1 VTAPKLARPARSG
14 EPGFADGGRVYEH
27 PVTKMV
33 VPSITATKDMV
44 DKPALKHAAA
54 WGCARFVSENLSMLD
69 DLDDDKQRRRLIHDA
84 PFNEWSA
91 KARIG
96 DLVHEAIDVYI
107 KTGGD
112 IQAATLMNADWPI
125 TAKHMW
131 ESFLRF
137 VNEYNPEWIDA
148 EFTVWSNTWGFA
160 GTMDWAAKIRG
171 WFVLGDTKTGES
183 VWPETGLQL
192 AAGANADFILRAD
205 GTEVPLP
212 RFDRCAVLHVR
223 PRSASLVPMEK
234 IPECWEAFK
243 AARVLKQWH
252 DFHAPS
258 VVQQIGKL
266 TKEVA

>member
-1 VTAPKLARPARSG
+1 MTAPKLARPANPG

-27 PVTKMV
+27 PRTRMV

-54 WGCARFVSENLSMLD
+54 WGCARFVDENLTMLD
-69 DLDDDKQRRRLIHDA
+69 DMDDSKQRRRLIHDA

-91 KARIG
+91 KAKIG
-96 DLVHEAIDVYI
+96 DLVHDWIDGYI
-107 KTGGD
+107 KGHKFSVEEYEKSSV
-112 IQAATLMNADWPI
+112 

-131 ESFLRF
+131 QSFERF
-137 VNEYNPEWIDA
+137 LAEYDPQFIDA
-148 EFTVWSNTWGFA
+148 EFTVWSNTWGYA
-160 GTMDWAAKIRG
+160 GTMDWAARIRG
-171 WFVLGDTKTGES
+171 HLVLGDTKTGES

-205 GTEVPLP
+205 GTEIPLP

-223 PRSASLVPMEK
+223 PRSATLVPMEK

-243 AARVLKQWH
+243 AARILKQWH
-252 DFHAPS
+252 DYHAPD
-258 VVQQIGKL
+258 VVKPVE
-266 TKEVA
+266 TKGD